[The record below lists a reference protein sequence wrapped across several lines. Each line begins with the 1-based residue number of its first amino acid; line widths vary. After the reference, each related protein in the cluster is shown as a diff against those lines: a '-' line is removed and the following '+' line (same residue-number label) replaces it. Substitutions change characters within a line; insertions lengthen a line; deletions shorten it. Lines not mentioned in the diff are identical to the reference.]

1 MRGIEY
7 VVDEEGNKK
16 AVLIDLSLHQELWED
31 LADQLTA
38 RERQDEP
45 RETLDE
51 VRRSLKASVE

>member
-38 RERQDEP
+38 RERQDDP
-45 RETLDE
+45 RETLEE